1 MSFSWTKILSIFSLL
16 IALNSCIGEK
26 NPVSLEIGDQLPEFS
41 VETST
46 GDVVTN
52 RSLLGAVSCIVF
64 FHTGCPDCQK
74 TLPEVQRIYDEFYG
88 RGVKFIL
95 ISREQTRE
103 EIEPYWTDRGYT
115 MPYSP
120 QRTREIYEKFA
131 QSRIPR
137 VYISDKNGIIKAIFT
152 DNPTPVYSDLKS
164 AIESL

>member
-1 MSFSWTKILSIFSLL
+1 M
-16 IALNSCIGEK
+16 
-26 NPVSLEIGDQLPEFS
+26 LEVGDQVPEFS

-46 GDVVTN
+46 GEVVSN

-74 TLPEVQRIYDEFYG
+74 TLPEMQRIYEEFSG

-120 QRTREIYEKFA
+120 QRTREIY
-131 QSRIPR
+131 
-137 VYISDKNGIIKAIFT
+137 
-152 DNPTPVYSDLKS
+152 
-164 AIESL
+164 